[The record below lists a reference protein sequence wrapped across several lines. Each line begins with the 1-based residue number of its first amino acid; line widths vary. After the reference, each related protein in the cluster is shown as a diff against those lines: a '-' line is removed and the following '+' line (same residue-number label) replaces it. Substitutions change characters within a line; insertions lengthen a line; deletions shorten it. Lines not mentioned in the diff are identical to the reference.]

1 MQRGCSRMSFKNL
14 PEVKR
19 KIRKRL
25 TKDAMKNLD
34 KAIERSSRHVANV
47 ARESILSGG
56 RSGRIYMRG
65 GKEHTASARGEAPA
79 SDTGTLASS
88 ITNRVKRTT
97 TGIVGEVSAS
107 ADDGSGGNYAVHLEF
122 GTSNMEAR
130 PFMVPALNKSARRIK
145 TIFKQEGIIR

>member
-1 MQRGCSRMSFKNL
+1 MSFKNL

-56 RSGRIYMRG
+56 RSG
-65 GKEHTASARGEAPA
+65 
-79 SDTGTLASS
+79 TLASS

-122 GTSNMEAR
+122 GTSNMDAR

-145 TIFKQEGIIR
+145 TIFKQEGIIG